1 MTTNTLGSTPRSPL
15 RSLRADPVPETVLRG
30 LHRRLEEGAARAGLL
45 DVAFTTVST
54 PVGVLL
60 LAATE
65 EGLVRVA
72 YAREDHEAVLQ
83 DLARRISPRVLHAPV
98 RLAPAVR
105 QLEEYF
111 AGTRTGFDLPLDR
124 SLSHGF
130 RRLVQEHLPDIGY
143 GRTESY
149 GAVARSVG
157 RPQAVRA
164 VGTACATKPVPI
176 LVPCHRVVRS
186 DGTSGAYRGGAEAK
200 QWLLAMESAA
210 ATPADRHTGP

>member
-1 MTTNTLGSTPRSPL
+1 MTTNTLGSTPQSPL

-30 LHRRLEEGAARAGLL
+30 LHRRLEDGAARAGLL
-45 DVAFTTVST
+45 DVAYTTVGT

-72 YAREDHEAVLQ
+72 YAREDHDAVLQ

-164 VGTACATKPVPI
+164 VGTACATNPLPVV
-176 LVPCHRVVRS
+176 VPCHRVLRG
-186 DGTSGAYRGGAEAK
+186 DGGLGGYVGGLEAK
-200 QWLLAMESAA
+200 AALLELEAA
-210 ATPADRHTGP
+210 A

>member
-72 YAREDHEAVLQ
+72 YAREDHDAVLQ
-83 DLARRISPRVLHAPV
+83 DLARRISPRVLHAPI

-164 VGTACATKPVPI
+164 VGTACATNPLPVV
-176 LVPCHRVVRS
+176 VPCHRVLRG
-186 DGTSGAYRGGAEAK
+186 DGGLGGYVGGLEAK
-200 QWLLAMESAA
+200 TALLELEAA
-210 ATPADRHTGP
+210 A

>member
-83 DLARRISPRVLHAPV
+83 DLARRISPRVLRAPA

-130 RRLVQEHLPDIGY
+130 RRLVQEHLPEIGY

-164 VGTACATKPVPI
+164 VGTACATNPLPVV
-176 LVPCHRVVRS
+176 VPCHRVLRG
-186 DGTSGAYRGGAEAK
+186 DGGLGGYVGGLEAK
-200 QWLLAMESAA
+200 AALLELEIAA
-210 ATPADRHTGP
+210 

>member
-1 MTTNTLGSTPRSPL
+1 MTTNTLGSTPQSPL

-30 LHRRLEEGAARAGLL
+30 LHRRLEDGAARAGLL
-45 DVAFTTVST
+45 DVAYTTVGT

-72 YAREDHEAVLQ
+72 YAREDHDAVLQ

-111 AGTRTGFDLPLDR
+111 AGTRTRFDLPLDR

-130 RRLVQEHLPDIGY
+130 RRLVQEHLPEIGY

-164 VGTACATKPVPI
+164 VGTACATNPLPVV
-176 LVPCHRVVRS
+176 VPCHRVLRG
-186 DGTSGAYRGGAEAK
+186 DGGLGGYVGGLEAK
-200 QWLLAMESAA
+200 TALLELEAA
-210 ATPADRHTGP
+210 A

>member
-72 YAREDHEAVLQ
+72 YAREDHDAVLQ

-164 VGTACATKPVPI
+164 VGTACATNPLPVV
-176 LVPCHRVVRS
+176 VPCHRVLRG
-186 DGTSGAYRGGAEAK
+186 DGGLGGYVGGLEAK
-200 QWLLAMESAA
+200 AALLELEIAA
-210 ATPADRHTGP
+210 

>member
-83 DLARRISPRVLHAPV
+83 DLARRISPRVLHAPA

-130 RRLVQEHLPDIGY
+130 RRLVQEHLPEIGY

-164 VGTACATKPVPI
+164 VGTACATNPLPVV
-176 LVPCHRVVRS
+176 VPCHRVLRG
-186 DGTSGAYRGGAEAK
+186 DGGLGGYVGGLEAK
-200 QWLLAMESAA
+200 AALLELEAA
-210 ATPADRHTGP
+210 A

>member
-1 MTTNTLGSTPRSPL
+1 MITHPFSTPSNPPL
-15 RSLRADPVPETVLRG
+15 HDLRADLVPETVLRG
-30 LHRRLEEGAARAGLL
+30 LHRRLEHGAAAAGLL
-45 DVAFTTVST
+45 DVAYTTVST

-83 DLARRISPRVLHAPV
+83 DLARRISPRVLRAPA

-111 AGTRTGFDLPLDR
+111 AGTRTRFELPLDR

-130 RRLVQEHLPDIGY
+130 RRLVQEHLPEIGY

-149 GAVARSVG
+149 GEVARSVG

-164 VGTACATKPVPI
+164 VGTACATNPLPVV
-176 LVPCHRVVRS
+176 VPCHRVLRG
-186 DGTSGAYRGGAEAK
+186 DGGLGGYVGGLEAK
-200 QWLLAMESAA
+200 TALLELEAA
-210 ATPADRHTGP
+210 A

>member
-130 RRLVQEHLPDIGY
+130 RRLVQEHLPEIGY

-164 VGTACATKPVPI
+164 VGTACATNPLPVV
-176 LVPCHRVVRS
+176 VPCHRVLRG
-186 DGTSGAYRGGAEAK
+186 DGGLGGYVGGLEAK
-200 QWLLAMESAA
+200 AALLELEAA
-210 ATPADRHTGP
+210 A

>member
-83 DLARRISPRVLHAPV
+83 DLARRISPRVLRAPP

-111 AGTRTGFDLPLDR
+111 AGTRTRFDLPLDR

-130 RRLVQEHLPDIGY
+130 RRLVQEHLPEIGY

-164 VGTACATKPVPI
+164 VGTACATNPLPVV
-176 LVPCHRVVRS
+176 VPCHRVLRG
-186 DGTSGAYRGGAEAK
+186 DGGLGGYVGGLEAK
-200 QWLLAMESAA
+200 TALLELEAA
-210 ATPADRHTGP
+210 A

>member
-45 DVAFTTVST
+45 DVAYTTVST

-72 YAREDHEAVLQ
+72 YAREDHDAVLQ

-130 RRLVQEHLPDIGY
+130 RRLVQEHLPEIGY

-149 GAVARSVG
+149 GTVARSVG

-164 VGTACATKPVPI
+164 VGTACATNPLPVV
-176 LVPCHRVVRS
+176 VPCHRVLRG
-186 DGTSGAYRGGAEAK
+186 DGGLGGYVGGLEAK
-200 QWLLAMESAA
+200 AALLELEIAA
-210 ATPADRHTGP
+210 

>member
-1 MTTNTLGSTPRSPL
+1 MTTNSLGAPLHSPL
-15 RSLRADPVPETVLRG
+15 GDLRADPVPEAVLRG
-30 LHRRLEEGAARAGLL
+30 LHRRLENGAAEAGLL
-45 DVAFTTVST
+45 DVAYTTVST

-83 DLARRISPRVLHAPV
+83 DLARRISPRVLRAPA

-111 AGTRTGFDLPLDR
+111 AGTRTRFDLPLDR

-130 RRLVQEHLPDIGY
+130 RRLVQEHLPEIGY

-149 GAVARSVG
+149 GAVARSIG

-164 VGTACATKPVPI
+164 VGTACATNPLPVV
-176 LVPCHRVVRS
+176 VPCHRVLRG
-186 DGTSGAYRGGAEAK
+186 DGGLGGYVGGVQAK
-200 QWLLAMESAA
+200 TALLELEAA
-210 ATPADRHTGP
+210 A

>member
-1 MTTNTLGSTPRSPL
+1 MTTHPFSTPSNSPL
-15 RSLRADPVPETVLRG
+15 HDLRAEPVPETALRG
-30 LHRRLEEGAARAGLL
+30 LHRRLEHGAAAAGLL
-45 DVAFTTVST
+45 DVAYTTVST

-83 DLARRISPRVLHAPV
+83 DLARRISPRVLRAPA

-111 AGTRTGFDLPLDR
+111 AGTRTRFELPLDR

-130 RRLVQEHLPDIGY
+130 RRLVQEHLPEIGY

-164 VGTACATKPVPI
+164 VGTACATNPLPVV
-176 LVPCHRVVRS
+176 VPCHRVLRS
-186 DGTSGAYRGGAEAK
+186 DGALGGYVGGLEAK
-200 QWLLAMESAA
+200 TALLELEAA
-210 ATPADRHTGP
+210 A

>member
-1 MTTNTLGSTPRSPL
+1 MTTNTLGSTPHYPL

-30 LHRRLEEGAARAGLL
+30 LHRRLEEASARAGLL
-45 DVAFTTVST
+45 DVAYTTVGT

-83 DLARRISPRVLHAPV
+83 DLARRISPRVLHAPA

-130 RRLVQEHLPDIGY
+130 RRLVQEHLPEIGY

-164 VGTACATKPVPI
+164 VGTACATNPLPVV
-176 LVPCHRVVRS
+176 VPCHRVLRG
-186 DGTSGAYRGGAEAK
+186 DGGLGGYVGGLEAK
-200 QWLLAMESAA
+200 AALLELEAA
-210 ATPADRHTGP
+210 A

>member
-45 DVAFTTVST
+45 DVAYTTVST

-72 YAREDHEAVLQ
+72 YAREDHDAVLQ

-164 VGTACATKPVPI
+164 VGTACATNPLPVV
-176 LVPCHRVVRS
+176 VPCHRVLRG
-186 DGTSGAYRGGAEAK
+186 DGGLGGYVGGLEAK
-200 QWLLAMESAA
+200 AALLELEAA
-210 ATPADRHTGP
+210 A

>member
-72 YAREDHEAVLQ
+72 YVREDHDAVLQ

-164 VGTACATKPVPI
+164 VGTACATNPLPVV
-176 LVPCHRVVRS
+176 VPCHRVLRG
-186 DGTSGAYRGGAEAK
+186 DGGLGGYVGGLEAK
-200 QWLLAMESAA
+200 AALLELEAA
-210 ATPADRHTGP
+210 A

>member
-1 MTTNTLGSTPRSPL
+1 MTTNSPGSPL
-15 RSLRADPVPETVLRG
+15 RSPLGDLRATPVPETVLG
-30 LHRRLEEGAARAGLL
+30 DLHRRLEDGAAGAGLL
-45 DVAFTTVST
+45 DVAYTTVGT

-83 DLARRISPRVLHAPV
+83 DLARRISPRVLRAPA

-111 AGTRTGFDLPLDR
+111 AGSRTRFELPLDR

-130 RRLVQEHLPDIGY
+130 RRLVQEHLPGIGY
-143 GRTESY
+143 GSTQSY

-157 RPQAVRA
+157 RPRAVRA
-164 VGTACATKPVPI
+164 VGTACATNPLPVV
-176 LVPCHRVVRS
+176 VPCHRVLRG
-186 DGTSGAYRGGAEAK
+186 DGGLGGYVGGLEAK
-200 QWLLAMESAA
+200 TALLELEAA
-210 ATPADRHTGP
+210 A

>member
-1 MTTNTLGSTPRSPL
+1 MTTHPFSTPSNSPL
-15 RSLRADPVPETVLRG
+15 HDLRADLVPETVLRG
-30 LHRRLEEGAARAGLL
+30 LHRRLEHGAAAAGLL
-45 DVAFTTVST
+45 DVAYTTVST

-72 YAREDHEAVLQ
+72 YAREDHEVVLQ
-83 DLARRISPRVLHAPV
+83 DLARRISPRVLRAPA

-111 AGTRTGFDLPLDR
+111 AGTRTRFELPLDR

-130 RRLVQEHLPDIGY
+130 RRLVQEHLPEIGY

-164 VGTACATKPVPI
+164 VGTACATNPLPVV
-176 LVPCHRVVRS
+176 VPCHRVLRS
-186 DGTSGAYRGGAEAK
+186 DGGLGGYVGGLEAK
-200 QWLLAMESAA
+200 TALLELEAA
-210 ATPADRHTGP
+210 A

>member
-15 RSLRADPVPETVLRG
+15 RSLRADPVPGTVLRG

-45 DVAFTTVST
+45 DVAYTTVST

-72 YAREDHEAVLQ
+72 YAREDHETVLQ
-83 DLARRISPRVLHAPV
+83 DLARRISPRVLHAPA

-130 RRLVQEHLPDIGY
+130 RRLVQEHLPEIGY

-164 VGTACATKPVPI
+164 VGTACATNPLPVV
-176 LVPCHRVVRS
+176 VPCHRVLRG
-186 DGTSGAYRGGAEAK
+186 DGGLGGYVGGLEAK
-200 QWLLAMESAA
+200 AALLELETAA
-210 ATPADRHTGP
+210 

>member
-72 YAREDHEAVLQ
+72 YAREDHDAVLQ

-130 RRLVQEHLPDIGY
+130 RRLVQEHLPEIGY

-164 VGTACATKPVPI
+164 VGTACATNPLPVV
-176 LVPCHRVVRS
+176 VPCHRVLRG
-186 DGTSGAYRGGAEAK
+186 DGGLGGYVGGLEAK
-200 QWLLAMESAA
+200 AALLELETAA
-210 ATPADRHTGP
+210 

>member
-30 LHRRLEEGAARAGLL
+30 LHRRLEEEAARAGLL
-45 DVAFTTVST
+45 DVAYTTVST

-83 DLARRISPRVLHAPV
+83 DLARRISPRVLHAPA

-130 RRLVQEHLPDIGY
+130 RRLVQEHLPEIGY

-164 VGTACATKPVPI
+164 VGTACATNPLPVV
-176 LVPCHRVVRS
+176 VPCHRVLRG
-186 DGTSGAYRGGAEAK
+186 DGGLGGYVGGLEAK
-200 QWLLAMESAA
+200 AALLELETAA
-210 ATPADRHTGP
+210 

>member
-83 DLARRISPRVLHAPV
+83 DLARRISPRVLRAPA

-111 AGTRTGFDLPLDR
+111 AGTRTRFDLPLDR

-130 RRLVQEHLPDIGY
+130 RRLVQEHLPEIGY

-164 VGTACATKPVPI
+164 VGTACATNPLPVV
-176 LVPCHRVVRS
+176 VPCHRVLRG
-186 DGTSGAYRGGAEAK
+186 DGGLGGYVGGLEAK
-200 QWLLAMESAA
+200 AALLELEAA
-210 ATPADRHTGP
+210 A

>member
-83 DLARRISPRVLHAPV
+83 DLARRISPRVLHAPA

-130 RRLVQEHLPDIGY
+130 RRLVQEHLPESGY

-149 GAVARSVG
+149 GTVARSVG

-164 VGTACATKPVPI
+164 VGTACATNPLPVV
-176 LVPCHRVVRS
+176 VPCHRVLRG
-186 DGTSGAYRGGAEAK
+186 DGGLGGYVGGLEAK
-200 QWLLAMESAA
+200 AALLELETAA
-210 ATPADRHTGP
+210 

>member
-72 YAREDHEAVLQ
+72 YAREDHDAVLQ

-130 RRLVQEHLPDIGY
+130 RRLVQEHLPEIGY

-164 VGTACATKPVPI
+164 VGTACATNPLPVV
-176 LVPCHRVVRS
+176 VPCHRVLRG
-186 DGTSGAYRGGAEAK
+186 DGGLGGYVGGLEAK
-200 QWLLAMESAA
+200 TALLELEAA
-210 ATPADRHTGP
+210 A

>member
-1 MTTNTLGSTPRSPL
+1 MTTNTLGSTPHSPL

-45 DVAFTTVST
+45 DVAYTTVST

-130 RRLVQEHLPDIGY
+130 RRLVQEHLPEIGY

-164 VGTACATKPVPI
+164 VGTACATNPLPVV
-176 LVPCHRVVRS
+176 VPCHRVLRG
-186 DGTSGAYRGGAEAK
+186 DGGLGGYVGGLEAK
-200 QWLLAMESAA
+200 AALLELETAA
-210 ATPADRHTGP
+210 

>member
-83 DLARRISPRVLHAPV
+83 DLARRISPRVLRAPA

-111 AGTRTGFDLPLDR
+111 AGTRTRFDLPLDR

-130 RRLVQEHLPDIGY
+130 RRLVQEHLPEIGY

-164 VGTACATKPVPI
+164 VGTACATNPLPVV
-176 LVPCHRVVRS
+176 VPCHRVLRG
-186 DGTSGAYRGGAEAK
+186 DGGLGGYVGGLEAK
-200 QWLLAMESAA
+200 TALLELEAA
-210 ATPADRHTGP
+210 A